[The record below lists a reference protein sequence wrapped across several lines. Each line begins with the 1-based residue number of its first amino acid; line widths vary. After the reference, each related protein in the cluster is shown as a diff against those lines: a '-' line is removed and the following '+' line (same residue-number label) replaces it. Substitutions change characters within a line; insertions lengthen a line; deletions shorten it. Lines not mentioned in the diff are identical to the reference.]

1 MTHVNKR
8 LRLGYWLLAAALLS
22 ACATRAVDVKPTPA
36 DPRAYETWTCD
47 ALLADMDR
55 VQQRAADVAYA
66 VDARAG
72 NNMIALSVGVL
83 VFWPALLAM
92 RSDGLDAVELG
103 RLHGRFEA
111 MKVQFERKQC
121 PPPSEWLPP
130 QRAARLPIAIGERLV
145 YEERETT
152 RGIGRELV
160 LTVGALKRTQIEYQ
174 AEVGGRQQPAPWVQ
188 DLAGNLALPAGAES
202 LVYWGHLLRHELSLG
217 EVLSGE
223 LFSTQGS
230 RARMRGQVIALG
242 VKTGFGRPFDAV
254 VVELFGDVYDGGV
267 PGRVEGVIVVDRAS
281 GVLLRLE
288 LRSGNPE
295 FALRRTLVRID
306 PAR

>member
-1 MTHVNKR
+1 MAAVNTR
-8 LRLGYWLLAAALLS
+8 LRLGYCLLAAALLG
-22 ACATRAVDVKPTPA
+22 ACASRSVDVKPAAT
-36 DPRAYETWTCD
+36 DPRTYASWTCD
-47 ALLADMDR
+47 ALLAGMDR

-72 NNMIALSVGVL
+72 NNMIALSLGVL

-92 RSDGLDAVELG
+92 RPDGLDAAELA
-103 RLHGRFEA
+103 RLQGRFEA
-111 MKVQFERKQC
+111 MKLQFEGKAC

-130 QRAARLPIAIGERLV
+130 QRAARLPIAVGERLV
-145 YEERETT
+145 YEERETA
-152 RGIGRELV
+152 RGGTRELV
-160 LTVGALKRTQIEYQ
+160 LTVGALKRSQIEY
-174 AEVGGRQQPAPWVQ
+174 EVDVGGRRLPALWVQ
-188 DLAGNLALPAGAES
+188 DLAGNLAVPAGAES
-202 LVYWGHLLRHELSLG
+202 LVYWRHLLRHELSLG

-223 LFSTQGS
+223 VFSTQGS

-242 VKTGFGRPFDAV
+242 VKSGFGRPFDAAV
-254 VVELFGDVYDGGV
+254 IELFGDVYEGPV

-295 FALRRTLVRID
+295 FSVRRTLVRID